1 MIRPLH
7 PTLRSPE
14 PEASASTNSA
24 IWAWRGNTE
33 IDKVNFDWKSCKRYF
48 LLYVPTYIKICII
61 TLWREIDFKGDSLD
75 RIRRFPDD
83 AKSEAGYQLD
93 KVQRGEDPFDWKPM
107 PSVGVGVKE
116 IRIHAADGAYR
127 VIYVARFANYIYVLN
142 AFEKKQQ
149 KTPQGEINLAKKHYK
164 RY

>member
-1 MIRPLH
+1 M
-7 PTLRSPE
+7 
-14 PEASASTNSA
+14 
-24 IWAWRGNTE
+24 
-33 IDKVNFDWKSCKRYF
+33 K
-48 LLYVPTYIKICII
+48 
-61 TLWREIDFKGDSLD
+61 EIDFKGDSLD

-107 PSVGVGVKE
+107 TSVGVGVKE

-127 VIYVARFANYIYVLN
+127 VIYVAKFANYIYVLN

-149 KTPQGEINLAKKHYK
+149 KTPQVEINLSKKHYRGIK
-164 RY
+164 K